1 MFKIDHSPAG
11 KKLDNPNMSSDRLRE
26 IGLELNRL
34 IDSQNQVL
42 KGRAKLG
49 DMAWQE
55 AETYLQ
61 GSCRISLLFK
71 ELSEDWPD
79 LHPWASRL
87 VN

>member
-1 MFKIDHSPAG
+1 
-11 KKLDNPNMSSDRLRE
+11 MSSDRLRE

-49 DMAWQE
+49 DMASSE
-55 AETYLQ
+55 VETYLQ
-61 GSCRISLLFK
+61 RSCRISLLFK

-79 LHPWASRL
+79 LRLGASRL